1 MPDIREQTLLDQM
14 DASRFAVMRANPL
27 GARIRLGIRRLVVQT
42 SVPPLSYLYTAI
54 YRWHLA
60 YALRV
65 LRKYPGVHSIYVT
78 GGMSSADMRPGI
90 SDIDL
95 VVNGEWNDE
104 QQTQV
109 AYAMRRL
116 SALSPLYD
124 AQLGGNAHTISSLI
138 TMYETDYFFQFRL
151 NLGRTRW
158 KRIYGED
165 LFALLPPLAEEKI
178 AGGYYSEV
186 RLWWEQFV
194 DSAFGFGVT
203 SSDEIFRNSIAYK
216 TVVGIQKM
224 DLALRGRLVRG
235 SREEV
240 IQDVIDH
247 TPSAEEKS
255 FLKRLQT
262 SADRRYL
269 RFEGDAQEEAF
280 RYLMALMERIH
291 EELPGSSTFQ
301 PVAGGIELD
310 ASAED
315 MMIAESSRK
324 HIEATVA
331 SLKAEWI
338 GYRSA
343 SVVPSLSFF
352 YPDDLLLMIEV
363 DPSQL
368 PTVKQIRELCRRQ
381 LDAAPKLRQRVAL
394 FLLLPHGAYQLEILS
409 SSEFWHHTLCQPAN
423 PEVFALLGRP
433 EVLIDGITER
443 QSATPVWTR
452 FASDQV
458 KEEITVRRAAFSK
471 AAEGASTLS
480 SLDLLRNL
488 WRQVQLE
495 IIFRSSESGKISVPL
510 TVPAMLRT
518 LRSWGLPESSIFN
531 RLAAAYRSEMEG
543 VPANAHALLPEVM
556 ELLVMFQ

>member
-1 MPDIREQTLLDQM
+1 MPDIREQTLLDQL
-14 DASRFAVMRANPL
+14 DASRFAVMRTDPL
-27 GARIRLGIRRLVVQT
+27 RARIRLAIRRLVVMT
-42 SVPPLSYLYTAI
+42 SVAPLSYLYVGI
-54 YRWHLA
+54 YKLHLK

-65 LRKYPGVHSIYVT
+65 LSKFPGVHSIYVT
-78 GGMSSADMRPGI
+78 GGMTSGDMVPGI

-95 VVNGEWNDE
+95 VVVGKWNDE
-104 QQTQV
+104 QQMRV
-109 AYAMRRL
+109 SYAMRRL

-165 LFALLPPLAEEKI
+165 LFTLLPPLAPEKV

-203 SSDEIFRNSIAYK
+203 SRDEIFRNSIAYK

-224 DLALRGRLVRG
+224 DLALQG
-235 SREEV
+235 SEITGARKEV
-240 IQDVIDH
+240 IQAVINQTSD
-247 TPSAEEKS
+247 AEEKG
-255 FLKRLQT
+255 FLLRLQR
-262 SADRRYL
+262 SADHRFL
-269 RFEGDAQEEAF
+269 NFEGNAQEQAF
-280 RYLMALMERIH
+280 RYLIGLMERIH
-291 EELPGSSTFQ
+291 QRLPGALTFQ
-301 PVAGGIELD
+301 PLPEAVDLD
-310 ASAED
+310 ASAAD
-315 MMIAESSRK
+315 MMICESS
-324 HIEATVA
+324 HQHLHGVV
-331 SLKAEWI
+331 SLVSKEWP
-338 GYRSA
+338 GYISA

-352 YPDDLLLMIEV
+352 YPDDLVLMIEV
-363 DPSQL
+363 NPSKL
-368 PTVKQIRELCRRQ
+368 PTVDQIRELCRRQ
-381 LDAAPKLRQRVAL
+381 LEAAPGLRQRVAL

-409 SSEFWHHTLCQPAN
+409 SAEFWHHTLCQPAN

-433 EVLIDGITER
+433 EFLIDGTTQR
-443 QSATPVWTR
+443 KPADPVWTR

-458 KEEITVRRAAFSK
+458 AEEITVRRSAFSK
-471 AAEGASTLS
+471 AAEAAGTLRS
-480 SLDLLRNL
+480 VDLLRNL

-495 IIFRSSESGKISVPL
+495 IIYRSAESGTISLPL

-518 LRSWGLPESSIFN
+518 LKSWGLPEDSVFT
-531 RLAAAYRSEMEG
+531 RLADGYRSEMDG
-543 VPANAHALLPEVM
+543 VPVDAHAMLPEVM